1 MTPVIR
7 LRLGRQYLLAL
18 QYIFIFSTV
27 LLPLSADWFS
37 SSFLSQM
44 PVQFSLSWSD
54 FLKLF
59 LLVGTLICFSVSLA
73 LILQYHWLSS
83 TLQIAVDCSGPK
95 SSNDKGAQTDPV
107 IPLPSPLSSVVNPH
121 GSPVGEDEED
131 DGVDKLGLQD
141 TPTSPHR
148 PPRPKTLFLTTLM

>member
-1 MTPVIR
+1 MPPVVR

-95 SSNDKGAQTDPV
+95 SSDDKGAQTDPV
-107 IPLPSPLSSVVNPH
+107 LPAPSSLNSVPSPI
-121 GSPVGEDEED
+121 GSPVEEDEED
-131 DGVDKLGLQD
+131 GGVDKLGLQD
-141 TPTSPHR
+141 TPKSPPR
-148 PPRPKTLFLTTLM
+148 VPRPKTLFIPSQH